1 MNRKERETFSP
12 RFDSLGYR
20 EPSHGSGRAGMCFV
34 ETDLAAGAYL
44 AGRGRKMT
52 LRMEGLEAKTVS
64 KLLKL
69 SWGEVINSAQLL
81 AGVLIAHIC
90 NDEV

>member
-1 MNRKERETFSP
+1 
-12 RFDSLGYR
+12 
-20 EPSHGSGRAGMCFV
+20 
-34 ETDLAAGAYL
+34 
-44 AGRGRKMT
+44 MT